1 MPSSSSSS
9 SSSADDEGARGKCK
23 RGSPGACASASGGD
37 YHQGPSSKWRTPRA
51 QQAYSSKLLQAL
63 RLVRGGG
70 GTGTLITCSASAPAV
85 RDAAYRALAV
95 AARGRSHWSRAI
107 LASSRRC
114 RAPHCLRARRPPP
127 PRPRQRQQQQ
137 QGGETEERRP
147 GGLAG
152 RAKVLGRL
160 VPGCRSLSLP
170 ALLAEVS
177 DYIAALEM
185 QVRAMGQLTHD
196 LAASAS
202 ASSSSAPTAAPS
214 IAPP

>member
-1 MPSSSSSS
+1 MAYRFNPRSPLD
-9 SSSADDEGARGKCK
+9 ANLRRIAGEQIDKAIRDLTDTQGDRNEGIHEARK
-23 RGSPGACASASGGD
+23 RM
-37 YHQGPSSKWRTPRA
+37 K
-51 QQAYSSKLLQAL
+51 KLRGLL
-63 RLVRGGG
+63 RLVRTG
-70 GTGTLITCSASAPAV
+70 GTPTCSASAPAV

-95 AARGRSHWSRAI
+95 AARGRSRWSRAI
-107 LASSRRC
+107 LARRRRC
-114 RAPHCLRARRPPP
+114 RALQRARRPPP
-127 PRPRQRQQQQ
+127 PPRPRRRYQQQQ
-137 QGGETEERRP
+137 DGEERP
-147 GGLAG
+147 LGGLAG

-202 ASSSSAPTAAPS
+202 ASASSSSAPTAAPS